1 MTRAMCS
8 CVSPGHGT
16 SSGLDSGLRR
26 SDVMPAEAGIQDYL
40 VNSGATRSRTSTV
53 SKKAVEM
60 DARLIPISQALR
72 HRFEAFYGERL
83 VQMRL
88 FGSQAR
94 GDATSG
100 SDIDVLIVLQGPVN
114 PGDEITRTSELTASL
129 SLQHNVV
136 ISRVFVSNEPFTDEQ
151 SPLLL
156 NVRREGIPV

>member
-1 MTRAMCS
+1 MNA
-8 CVSPGHGT
+8 
-16 SSGLDSGLRR
+16 
-26 SDVMPAEAGIQDYL
+26 QL
-40 VNSGATRSRTSTV
+40 V
-53 SKKAVEM
+53 
-60 DARLIPISQALR
+60 PILHELR
-72 HRFEAFYGERL
+72 HRFESFYGERL

-136 ISRVFVSNEPFTDEQ
+136 ISRVFVSNEQFTDEQ

>member
-1 MTRAMCS
+1 
-8 CVSPGHGT
+8 
-16 SSGLDSGLRR
+16 
-26 SDVMPAEAGIQDYL
+26 
-40 VNSGATRSRTSTV
+40 
-53 SKKAVEM
+53 M
-60 DARLIPISQALR
+60 DAQLVPILHELR

-136 ISRVFVSNEPFTDEQ
+136 ISRVFVSNEQFTDEQ

-156 NVRREGIPV
+156 NVRRESIPV